1 MPHNGVTDNRR
12 VARNTMF
19 LYIRMILILLVALYT
34 SRVVLDVLG
43 VSDYGVYN
51 IVGGVVTMFAFL
63 NNSMASATQRFLTFE
78 LGRGDPVRLR
88 NVFSAAMHIHLL
100 IGLLVVVMAE
110 TAGLWLLNEKL
121 VIEPDRMAAARWV
134 YQFSVATFFVN
145 VIQVPYNAV
154 IVAHE
159 KMDIF
164 AYVSVAEALA
174 KLSLV
179 FLLKILPFDKLIVY
193 GFLMF
198 LIQVAVRIFYQLWCR
213 RRYQECR
220 SVVWPG

>member
-1 MPHNGVTDNRR
+1 MPNNGVTDNRR

-19 LYIRMILILLVALYT
+19 LYIRMILILLVTLYT

-100 IGLLVVVMAE
+100 IGLLVVVIAE

-121 VIEPDRMAAARWV
+121 VI
-134 YQFSVATFFVN
+134 
-145 VIQVPYNAV
+145 
-154 IVAHE
+154 
-159 KMDIF
+159 
-164 AYVSVAEALA
+164 
-174 KLSLV
+174 
-179 FLLKILPFDKLIVY
+179 
-193 GFLMF
+193 
-198 LIQVAVRIFYQLWCR
+198 
-213 RRYQECR
+213 
-220 SVVWPG
+220 

>member
-1 MPHNGVTDNRR
+1 MPNNGVTDNRR

-19 LYIRMILILLVALYT
+19 LYIRMILILLVTLYT

-121 VIEPDRMAAARWV
+121 VIEPEMSRRIWTAVSIPVTD
-134 YQFSVATFFVN
+134 SFFMN
-145 VIQVPYNAV
+145 
-154 IVAHE
+154 
-159 KMDIF
+159 
-164 AYVSVAEALA
+164 SRG
-174 KLSLV
+174 S
-179 FLLKILPFDKLIVY
+179 
-193 GFLMF
+193 
-198 LIQVAVRIFYQLWCR
+198 
-213 RRYQECR
+213 
-220 SVVWPG
+220 